1 MYAASHAT
9 QHWLT
14 TTQTVF
20 TVLLSSCFIVEIAAT
35 QGVYK
40 SAKVRKL
47 SAERMVNKPVIAPV
61 RASVPTFIRTPRVLT
76 TASFAMRPVTRLV
89 TTRQS
94 ANPRGANTG
103 AIHIPM
109 MPRRL
114 VVLSEETTFS
124 YASKCWRNQ
133 ITIVATKIIVNA
145 RRMKSHAF
153 SHIRSSTLLSE
164 GIR

>member
-1 MYAASHAT
+1 MYAVSHAT

-14 TTQTVF
+14 TTPMVL
-20 TVLLSSCFIVEIAAT
+20 TVLPSSRFIVDIAAT
-35 QGVYK
+35 HGVYK
-40 SAKVRKL
+40 SANVKKL
-47 SAERMVNKPVIAPV
+47 SAERMVNSPAIAPA
-61 RASVPTFIRTPRVLT
+61 RASVPTLSRTPRVLT

-94 ANPRGANTG
+94 AKPSGANTG

-109 MPRRL
+109 MLSRL
-114 VVLSEETTFS
+114 VVLSDGTTFS
-124 YASKCWRNQ
+124 FASKCCRNHM
-133 ITIVATKIIVNA
+133 TMVATKMIVKA
-145 RRMKSHAF
+145 RRIKSQAF